1 MGTGLNTRL
10 KVHAQ
15 VLVRLEQEP
24 ETQKKP
30 ISQWKSTFNN
40 ALVPVIP

>member
-24 ETQKKP
+24 ETQKKADFTME
-30 ISQWKSTFNN
+30 IDLQ
-40 ALVPVIP
+40 